1 MRKKIVCL
9 LISLCFL
16 VPLVP
21 TPVLAAETSSSGASV
36 SGYNTAAENVD
47 GFIAPVDDPDA
58 SAIKITTAADL
69 AAMAN
74 NMYGSYVLMND
85 IDMSGYGNWSPIGKT
100 LSNAFHGKFDGQGHT
115 ISGLTV
121 SVSFGSGTLLAP
133 YYSVGLFGV
142 CDGAQIKNIAL
153 KDVNISISTTSG
165 YRYDNSII
173 DSAGTIFAGAIAGY
187 INNNAVIYNCNVS
200 GSISAKASGEGYSP
214 SVAGGLVGY
223 SNTSIL
229 SYCYN
234 TASVESYNGNA
245 VMAENAYA
253 GGLLGRAE
261 SECIIDKSYNS
272 GTVSSRTLDY
282 GDSYAGGLVAD
293 TSASSAEVSNS
304 FNEGSVQ
311 SLSGNLFSDSAYAG
325 GIAAAFQGTI
335 DKVYNSGTVVAQ
347 ANDPYGISST
357 KAYAGG
363 ICGDSTAD
371 STISNSA
378 ILQSTVSATASGTK
392 YQYRISN
399 SGIKSNNI
407 TVSSVTS
414 GSTNDADIINSL
426 DSMKTADVYV
436 SSLGWDFTRIW
447 EMIPGI
453 DFPQLKQVDIFGEE
467 YDHEYVEQHIDFIEN
482 GAYENILNNYRWAQI
497 YWSEE
502 NNFKSNLGGALY
514 SGVDKLVDLA
524 TLNFGALFEDGNPF
538 KVMLADYISDQTVE
552 EAVVQLYKVKV
563 PYELDKKYKS
573 VKSFIENNWKDAWGE
588 LSDEDLFWLFHYQDR
603 TSEEWINSGFE
614 EHIKEIV
621 YETRT
626 SGETLENVL
635 GIATETLDTILEEK
649 KHLDNTIDWFN
660 GLITYSGHIAAYVQA
675 DEEFKTILEEMCN
688 NLPASNAT
696 EIKYKS
702 QLHLAIKSYT
712 QYNDSEHLAA
722 RVFANYLADSE
733 ISNFEGTIKKAIN
746 STITDWI
753 KGTFSEAAFNKLNKI
768 GWVADKTW
776 KVCEYVTKN
785 GELQECREMLK
796 ANAYFEDTMYYTLL
810 SLESR
815 FKTTQTFDNACLFD
829 AAFKFFKETEICSM
843 NTVVTYMDTYQTSW
857 LQAIRNQS
865 NTFMNSAIEEVQIN
879 KLFLYNT
886 YCHGTSYSIG
896 GKVITIACP
905 TDVFIYDES
914 GTLVVSV
921 ENDVVT
927 YCAEHLLAYTADAVK
942 MITVPTDQNYSIQI
956 DATDDGTM
964 SYSISEY
971 NFKKENVQTTIYS
984 EIAISAGNSFSGT
997 VNSEIETDSETY
1009 NLRGTDD
1016 THIDEFEVVTEDT
1029 NIPVQSIEIIDPTT
1043 ILSVDD
1049 VVAFDTEIFP
1059 GNATIKSVAWSS
1071 SDPNVIMV
1079 SENGNLT
1086 ALNEGT
1092 AIISAQSIYGGASD
1106 SVEVTVIS
1114 DEHTLFITKH
1124 PQGATYALDEQ
1135 AEALE
1140 VEWYEKNDEEITI
1153 QWYVAD
1159 DEVSDGEAINGA
1171 VENSYVPKTN
1181 NVGIKYYYAEI
1192 TDSFE
1197 TRTSKRAA
1205 IEVVPERILDSGEVG
1220 DGVVWELTE
1229 SLVLKI
1235 GGAGELSTSGT
1246 ENLPWAQY
1254 QQAINTVEIS
1264 EGITY
1269 LGANVLNDM
1278 EQLKK
1283 LTLPKSIIKIEEGAL
1298 SGCNALVE
1306 IEIPFIGTDREEEN
1320 TMNAVFGAIFG
1331 RVATGGVVQ
1340 FYAISD
1346 NTLSGY
1352 RYNIPSTLRIVT
1364 VTDARQISFGAF
1376 YNCSNITNIS
1386 INDGV
1391 ADVGGYAFCNC
1402 TSLTAITI
1410 PDSVTEISEYALNGC
1425 NSLTEVSIP
1434 FVGAN
1439 RDVSGTYDGAFGY
1452 IFGRTSSADIDYYI
1466 QYSILNDTSLSGY
1479 GYAVPTA
1486 LRSIKVTDATQIPIG
1501 AFSNLTDLDSVTLN
1515 SEIIDIG
1522 AYSFYNC
1529 SGITGNMTIP
1539 EGVTSIGSCAFYGCS
1554 GLSGVTIFKSVTN
1567 IGGYAFGYDGDNAKN
1582 DGFTIYGYTDTAA
1595 ETYANANSFKFVNL
1609 EPEVVLGD
1617 VDGDGVMTL
1626 ADAIM
1631 VHKSTL
1637 YLTELTGQALKN
1649 ADIDANGTVNLR
1661 DAILLQWLA
1670 VNQKLND

>member
-603 TSEEWINSGFE
+603 TSEEWIN
-614 EHIKEIV
+614 
-621 YETRT
+621 
-626 SGETLENVL
+626 
-635 GIATETLDTILEEK
+635 
-649 KHLDNTIDWFN
+649 
-660 GLITYSGHIAAYVQA
+660 
-675 DEEFKTILEEMCN
+675 
-688 NLPASNAT
+688 
-696 EIKYKS
+696 
-702 QLHLAIKSYT
+702 
-712 QYNDSEHLAA
+712 
-722 RVFANYLADSE
+722 
-733 ISNFEGTIKKAIN
+733 
-746 STITDWI
+746 
-753 KGTFSEAAFNKLNKI
+753 
-768 GWVADKTW
+768 
-776 KVCEYVTKN
+776 
-785 GELQECREMLK
+785 
-796 ANAYFEDTMYYTLL
+796 
-810 SLESR
+810 
-815 FKTTQTFDNACLFD
+815 
-829 AAFKFFKETEICSM
+829 
-843 NTVVTYMDTYQTSW
+843 
-857 LQAIRNQS
+857 
-865 NTFMNSAIEEVQIN
+865 
-879 KLFLYNT
+879 
-886 YCHGTSYSIG
+886 
-896 GKVITIACP
+896 
-905 TDVFIYDES
+905 
-914 GTLVVSV
+914 
-921 ENDVVT
+921 
-927 YCAEHLLAYTADAVK
+927 
-942 MITVPTDQNYSIQI
+942 
-956 DATDDGTM
+956 
-964 SYSISEY
+964 
-971 NFKKENVQTTIYS
+971 
-984 EIAISAGNSFSGT
+984 
-997 VNSEIETDSETY
+997 
-1009 NLRGTDD
+1009 
-1016 THIDEFEVVTEDT
+1016 
-1029 NIPVQSIEIIDPTT
+1029 
-1043 ILSVDD
+1043 
-1049 VVAFDTEIFP
+1049 
-1059 GNATIKSVAWSS
+1059 
-1071 SDPNVIMV
+1071 
-1079 SENGNLT
+1079 
-1086 ALNEGT
+1086 
-1092 AIISAQSIYGGASD
+1092 
-1106 SVEVTVIS
+1106 
-1114 DEHTLFITKH
+1114 
-1124 PQGATYALDEQ
+1124 
-1135 AEALE
+1135 
-1140 VEWYEKNDEEITI
+1140 
-1153 QWYVAD
+1153 
-1159 DEVSDGEAINGA
+1159 
-1171 VENSYVPKTN
+1171 
-1181 NVGIKYYYAEI
+1181 
-1192 TDSFE
+1192 
-1197 TRTSKRAA
+1197 
-1205 IEVVPERILDSGEVG
+1205 
-1220 DGVVWELTE
+1220 
-1229 SLVLKI
+1229 
-1235 GGAGELSTSGT
+1235 
-1246 ENLPWAQY
+1246 
-1254 QQAINTVEIS
+1254 
-1264 EGITY
+1264 
-1269 LGANVLNDM
+1269 
-1278 EQLKK
+1278 
-1283 LTLPKSIIKIEEGAL
+1283 
-1298 SGCNALVE
+1298 
-1306 IEIPFIGTDREEEN
+1306 
-1320 TMNAVFGAIFG
+1320 
-1331 RVATGGVVQ
+1331 
-1340 FYAISD
+1340 
-1346 NTLSGY
+1346 
-1352 RYNIPSTLRIVT
+1352 
-1364 VTDARQISFGAF
+1364 
-1376 YNCSNITNIS
+1376 
-1386 INDGV
+1386 
-1391 ADVGGYAFCNC
+1391 
-1402 TSLTAITI
+1402 
-1410 PDSVTEISEYALNGC
+1410 
-1425 NSLTEVSIP
+1425 
-1434 FVGAN
+1434 
-1439 RDVSGTYDGAFGY
+1439 
-1452 IFGRTSSADIDYYI
+1452 
-1466 QYSILNDTSLSGY
+1466 
-1479 GYAVPTA
+1479 
-1486 LRSIKVTDATQIPIG
+1486 
-1501 AFSNLTDLDSVTLN
+1501 
-1515 SEIIDIG
+1515 
-1522 AYSFYNC
+1522 
-1529 SGITGNMTIP
+1529 
-1539 EGVTSIGSCAFYGCS
+1539 
-1554 GLSGVTIFKSVTN
+1554 
-1567 IGGYAFGYDGDNAKN
+1567 
-1582 DGFTIYGYTDTAA
+1582 
-1595 ETYANANSFKFVNL
+1595 
-1609 EPEVVLGD
+1609 
-1617 VDGDGVMTL
+1617 
-1626 ADAIM
+1626 
-1631 VHKSTL
+1631 
-1637 YLTELTGQALKN
+1637 
-1649 ADIDANGTVNLR
+1649 
-1661 DAILLQWLA
+1661 
-1670 VNQKLND
+1670 